1 MWENEFTHFAKV
13 AKCDKICITSKKT
26 EKGGGEMEIKEKE
39 YRYAEKTEQIK
50 KANSFLTLGYLCF
63 YSAMLFVVW
72 IATIR
77 GVRTLAYSLIL
88 TVIVVISLA
97 VTSIMERKKPGNEH
111 TKYVALIGI
120 FLVAYI
126 TGSEFEAYYVRIM
139 AAIPCIASVLFF
151 DKKYT
156 QFTGILFIV
165 LNIFFNVYKIGVK
178 KIFSGEAAIDQIA
191 ATGTI
196 FILLVLIHIATNILT
211 KFNHDT
217 RHSLIQEQERQK
229 STMDSVIEVAEE
241 VRKGTENAMD
251 IVNELNSS
259 THMVNGAMKDISDS
273 TLSTA
278 ENIQVQTEMT
288 QNIQDSIGNT
298 LKRSENMV
306 QVAKHT
312 GELNDQSLQ
321 IMNNLKK
328 QSEVISETNSE
339 VAEAMRKLQECAG
352 AVKSIADTIFAISS
366 QTNLLALN
374 ASIESARAGEAGR
387 GFAVVADEIRQLAEK
402 TREETEN
409 IATILGEL
417 SDNAEMAGGAVAKSV
432 EAAQAQDE
440 LISKASESFTEVND
454 NVGQLIS
461 DIGEIDYMLSDL
473 SQANNKIVDN
483 IMHLSATTE
492 EVTASSSQAAELSV
506 QNLNN
511 AEQAKELLD
520 GVILTSHELDKYI
533 RR

>member
-1 MWENEFTHFAKV
+1 
-13 AKCDKICITSKKT
+13 
-26 EKGGGEMEIKEKE
+26 ME
-39 YRYAEKTEQIK
+39 
-50 KANSFLTLGYLCF
+50 
-63 YSAMLFVVW
+63 
-72 IATIR
+72 
-77 GVRTLAYSLIL
+77 
-88 TVIVVISLA
+88 
-97 VTSIMERKKPGNEH
+97 
-111 TKYVALIGI
+111 
-120 FLVAYI
+120 
-126 TGSEFEAYYVRIM
+126 
-139 AAIPCIASVLFF
+139 
-151 DKKYT
+151 
-156 QFTGILFIV
+156 
-165 LNIFFNVYKIGVK
+165 
-178 KIFSGEAAIDQIA
+178 
-191 ATGTI
+191 
-196 FILLVLIHIATNILT
+196 
-211 KFNHDT
+211 
-217 RHSLIQEQERQK
+217 
-229 STMDSVIEVAEE
+229 SVIEVAEE

-251 IVNELNSS
+251 IVNELNTS
-259 THMVNGAMKDISDS
+259 TNMVNGAMKDISDS

-339 VAEAMRKLQECAG
+339 VADSMKKLQECAG

-402 TREETEN
+402 TREETEH

-417 SDNAEMAGGAVAKSV
+417 SDNAEMAAGAVAKSV
-432 EAAQAQDE
+432 EAAEAQDG
-440 LISKASESFTEVND
+440 LITQASDSFTEVNS

-461 DIGEIDYMLSDL
+461 DIGEIDHMLTDL
-473 SQANNKIVDN
+473 SEANNQIVDN

-492 EVTASSSQAAELSV
+492 EVTASSTQAAELSV

-511 AEQAKELLD
+511 AEQAKILLD
-520 GVILTSHELDKYI
+520 GVITTSHELDKYTKK
-533 RR
+533 